1 MSGVDGGFRMAD
13 GLTPSPKGVL
23 VTAVNLTV
31 ARTGGGWIRSL
42 NGPHHRAALS
52 VFMVIVLAHWAEH
65 IAQAIQ
71 LWGLGWKPTQ
81 ARGVLGLPFPWL
93 IRSEWLHYG
102 YAILMLIGLFLL
114 RPGFT
119 GRSRTWWTIAL
130 GIQFWHHIE
139 HLLLLLQAQTGH
151 YLFGRSVPTSL
162 LQLVV
167 PRVELH
173 LFYNTIVFIPMVVA
187 MYLHLRPALAEIR
200 TVPCSCHRPLTA
212 VSA

>member
-1 MSGVDGGFRMAD
+1 
-13 GLTPSPKGVL
+13 
-23 VTAVNLTV
+23 
-31 ARTGGGWIRSL
+31 
-42 NGPHHRAALS
+42 
-52 VFMVIVLAHWAEH
+52 MVIVLAHWAEH

-71 LWGLGWKPTQ
+71 LWGLGWKPPQ
-81 ARGVLGLPFPWL
+81 ARGVLGMPFPWL

-119 GRSRTWWTIAL
+119 GRSRTWWTVAL
-130 GIQFWHHIE
+130 AIQFWHHIE

-151 YLFGRSVPTSL
+151 HLFGRSVPTSL

-173 LFYNTIVFIPMVVA
+173 LFYNTIVFLPMVVA
-187 MYLHLRPALAEIR
+187 MYFHLRPTPAEIR
-200 TVPCSCHRPLTA
+200 DIPCSCHRQLTGA
-212 VSA
+212 SA